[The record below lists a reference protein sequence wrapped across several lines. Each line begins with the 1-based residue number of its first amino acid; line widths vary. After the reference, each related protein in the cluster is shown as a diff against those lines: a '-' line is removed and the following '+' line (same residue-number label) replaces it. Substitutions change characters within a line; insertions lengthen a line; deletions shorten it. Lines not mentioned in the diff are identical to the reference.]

1 MIVFQDVCKQYRDDE
16 WALHNV
22 TLTIPRNE
30 FVFLVGPNG
39 AGKSTL
45 LRLVTTEERPTKGII
60 LVGGIDISH
69 PKNGTL
75 PKYRRS
81 IGIVFQDTR
90 LFGNQTVFDNVALP
104 LKIAG
109 ESGRVIRERS
119 LECLETAGVRN
130 LAYRKAGE
138 LSGGELRRVAIA
150 RAIVSEPNILL
161 ADEPTD
167 SLSPSAA
174 TDVMDLLMEI
184 SRNGVTTIVAT
195 HHREVVDRL
204 RRRVIRLDRGRIT
217 KDLPAA
223 GFDD

>member
-1 MIVFQDVCKQYRDDE
+1 MIIFQDVCKQYRDDE

-167 SLSPSAA
+167 SLSPGAA

-217 KDLPAA
+217 RDLPAA

>member
-1 MIVFQDVCKQYRDDE
+1 MIVFQDVCKQYRKDE
-16 WALHNV
+16 WALTNV
-22 TLTIPRNE
+22 TLTIPRDE

-45 LRLVTTEERPTKGII
+45 LRLVTTEERPTGGVI
-60 LVGGIDISH
+60 LIGGVNIANAH
-69 PKNGTL
+69 NGTL

-81 IGIVFQDTR
+81 IGMIFQDTR
-90 LFGNQTVFDNVALP
+90 LFGNQSVFDNVALP

-109 ESGRVIRERS
+109 ESGRAIRRRS
-119 LECLETAGVRN
+119 LESIETVGLQN
-130 LAYRKAGE
+130 LAYRQAGE

-150 RAIVSEPNILL
+150 RAVVSRPNILL

-167 SLSPSAA
+167 SLSPTAA
-174 TDVMDLLMEI
+174 IEVMDLLLEI
-184 SRNGVTTIVAT
+184 SRRGVTTVVAT

-204 RRRVIRLDRGRIT
+204 RRRVIRLDQGRVT
-217 KDLPAA
+217 GDCSAG